1 MIGNFVL
8 CFRSLAA
15 ALFPRLR
22 RAATPPRPSPSYR
35 GRAALLPLAQRRMGA
50 VPWGAPYSAATGIHL
65 GPALWPSVL
74 PPVPASLKLCAL
86 AATAAAILLA
96 ATTQNRPHRVR
107 HAEPGEVGVAAH
119 EQELPPV
126 TERGR
131 GRR

>member
-8 CFRSLAA
+8 RFRSLAA

-35 GRAALLPLAQRRMGA
+35 GRAAPLPLAQRRMGA
-50 VPWGAPYSAATGIHL
+50 MPRGAPYSAATGDHL
-65 GPALWPSVL
+65 GPGLWPSVP
-74 PPVPASLKLCAL
+74 PPVPASLKLRAL
-86 AATAAAILLA
+86 AAVILLPA
-96 ATTQNRPHRVR
+96 ATRNRPRGVR

-126 TERGR
+126 AERGR